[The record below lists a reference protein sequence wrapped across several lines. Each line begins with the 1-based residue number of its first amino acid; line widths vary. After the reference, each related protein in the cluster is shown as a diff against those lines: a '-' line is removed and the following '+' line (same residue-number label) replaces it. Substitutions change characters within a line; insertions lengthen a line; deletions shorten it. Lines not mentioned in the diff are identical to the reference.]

1 MLLFRQRRVAMGQ
14 LVGLAEVA
22 QFLGLASRGARRFAG
37 GFAGPFTALEHVHWV
52 ALEPARIPPRQ
63 AAASAI
69 VAN

>member
-1 MLLFRQRRVAMGQ
+1 MGQ

-52 ALEPARIPPRQ
+52 ALERIPPRQ